1 MFYLVVYMFVSPIR
15 LGALVIPQIFIEHEL
30 CAGLYATPDIRHY
43 KYERYVSSLKE
54 PIVW

>member
-1 MFYLVVYMFVSPIR
+1 MFCLVVYMFVSPIR

-43 KYERYVSSLKE
+43 KYERYVPGFKE